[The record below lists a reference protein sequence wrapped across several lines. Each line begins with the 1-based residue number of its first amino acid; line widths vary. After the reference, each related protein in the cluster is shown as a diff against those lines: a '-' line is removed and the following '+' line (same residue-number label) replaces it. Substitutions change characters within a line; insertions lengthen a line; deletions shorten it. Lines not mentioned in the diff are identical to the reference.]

1 MNNNTRVPQL
11 RFPEFKNSGEWKKK
25 RFIDVADK
33 NVKWSF
39 SGGPFGSDLK
49 SSDYTNA
56 GVRVIQLQN
65 IGDGSF
71 INKNVVY
78 TSKNKADKLISCNI
92 YPDEI
97 ILSKMGDPVGR
108 ASIIPNIHSRYLMC
122 SDGIRLVVD
131 KEHYNNYFIFSFI
144 NHPNFRKLIESSST
158 GSTRKRI
165 GLGILKKLP
174 AVLPKEKLE
183 QQKIA
188 DCLSS
193 LDDLITAHTEK
204 LDTLKDHKKG
214 LMQNLFPTD
223 GEKVPKLRF
232 PEFENRGE
240 WVEKRFGD
248 LCNFVRGPFGG
259 ALKKDFFVKEGFA
272 VYEQAHAIYN
282 KFDSF
287 RYFITSEKF
296 TELKRFAVSPNDIIM
311 SCSGTMGKFAI
322 IPSKTK
328 IGVINQA
335 LLKLT
340 VKKKYNLQFT
350 KYTLE
355 LPSTQNKLLSQSA
368 GGAIKNVVGVSQMKE
383 IELIVPPSLPEQKKI
398 ATCLSTIDEQITA
411 QAEKIE
417 ALKEHKK
424 GLMQGLFPQGSVKSF
439 MKI

>member
-223 GEKVPKLRF
+223 GEKVPKFRF
-232 PEFENRGE
+232 PEFKDSDEWETIPFSKYIILYRGSSPRPIRDFITKEKTGVNWIKIGDTKYANNYIISQVVEKITTKGAEKSRKVSRGE
-240 WVEKRFGD
+240 LILANSMSYGKTYLLDIEGCIYDGWFVLREYEKHFQKRF
-248 LCNFVRGPFGG
+248 LLHILNSNFMQQQY
-259 ALKKDFFVKEGFA
+259 KK
-272 VYEQAHAIYN
+272 
-282 KFDSF
+282 
-287 RYFITSEKF
+287 
-296 TELKRFAVSPNDIIM
+296 L
-311 SCSGTMGKFAI
+311 
-322 IPSKTK
+322 
-328 IGVINQA
+328 
-335 LLKLT
+335 
-340 VKKKYNLQFT
+340 
-350 KYTLE
+350 
-355 LPSTQNKLLSQSA
+355 SA
-368 GGAIKNVVGVSQMKE
+368 GGIVQNISSE
-383 IELIVPPSLPEQKKI
+383 IVYQTILPFTSFDEQKKI
-398 ATCLSTIDEQITA
+398 TDCLSTIDEQISA
-411 QAEKIE
+411 QAEKI
-417 ALKEHKK
+417 ATIKQHKK
-424 GLMQGLFPQGSVKSF
+424 GLMQGLFPTN
-439 MKI
+439 